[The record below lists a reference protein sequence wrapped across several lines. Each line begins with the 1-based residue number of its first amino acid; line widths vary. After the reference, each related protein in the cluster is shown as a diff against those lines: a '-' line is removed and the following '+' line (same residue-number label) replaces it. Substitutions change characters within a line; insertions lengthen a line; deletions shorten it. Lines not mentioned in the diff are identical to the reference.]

1 MDSEKT
7 QVNDRTDLPA
17 LLASVTT
24 AIESLTAITRDHA
37 ESLRML
43 AERVTELNA
52 RVQVLEHL

>member
-1 MDSEKT
+1 
-7 QVNDRTDLPA
+7 VNDRTDLPA